1 MIFSVSS
8 VWVWRKESWQ
18 SCRLEARAAVALRP
32 RGRVLRPFKSSR
44 RRGQVCLWRVL
55 SMDVKRSGR
64 SWNREIIRGLGP
76 GGQFHK
82 SLIGALLAALMTMV
96 WAGAARAEPLQ
107 EALRGRIE
115 RVYGADL
122 PAVLALFYAQR
133 DYRPAWPS
141 AEQALA
147 LVTLVETL
155 PSHGLDTAD
164 FPLAALRQAAGETN
178 EEPGRLAERDVLF
191 SATLARLVRQ
201 LSSGKVDPRALYPEW
216 NFAPPPGAPDA
227 AATLENLLR
236 EPDLEVAVARLA
248 PQTPE
253 YQGLRSALARYRQ
266 LQEAGGWA
274 RLAEGPVLKP
284 GMRDPRVPALRN
296 RLAAEGEAGKSAGN
310 GAVFDEAL
318 AGAVAR
324 FQARHG
330 LEPDGVVGERT
341 LAELNVPV
349 AARIDQIR
357 VNRERLRWVARDRV
371 GDHLLVDI
379 AGYTARLYLNG
390 QLAWDSKVVVGR
402 PYRKTPAF
410 RADMEYLVLNPRWVV
425 PPTILREDVLPKLA
439 GDPGYLAA
447 HDMHVMGGA
456 GRAHGAEAIRAGAPY
471 QIVQAPGPKNPL
483 GQIKFMLP
491 NPHSIYLHDT
501 PSRNLFKRTERAES
515 SGCVRLEKPLDLAV
529 LLLDDAGH
537 WNRQALQAELAT
549 GRTRTVY
556 VKYRV
561 PVLVLYFTAEADGAG
576 AVAFRPDLYQRDPQ
590 VLSALDVELQ

>member
-32 RGRVLRPFKSSR
+32 KGRVLRPFKSSR
-44 RRGQVCLWRVL
+44 RRGQACLWRVL

-64 SWNREIIRGLGP
+64 SGNREMIRGLEP
-76 GGQFHK
+76 RGQFRK
-82 SLIGALLAALMTMV
+82 ILIGALLAARMTLV
-96 WAGAARAEPLQ
+96 WAGAARAEPVQ

-122 PAVLALFYAQR
+122 PPVLALFYAQR
-133 DYRPAWPS
+133 DDRPAWPS

-284 GMRDPRVPALRN
+284 GMRDPRVPALRS
-296 RLAAEGEAGKSAGN
+296 RLAAEGEAGKFAGN

-324 FQARHG
+324 FQAGHG
-330 LEPDGVVGERT
+330 IEPDGVVGNRT

-349 AARIDQIR
+349 AARIDQLR
-357 VNRERLRWVARDRV
+357 VNLERLRWMSQDRV
-371 GDHLLVDI
+371 GDHLVVDI
-379 AGYTARLYLNG
+379 AAYNARLYLDG
-390 QLAWDSKVVVGR
+390 RLTWESKVVVGR

-410 RADMEYLVLNPRWVV
+410 RADMQYLVLNPRWVV

-439 GDPGYLAA
+439 REPGYLAA
-447 HDMHVMGGA
+447 HHIAQVW
-456 GRAHGAEAIRAGAPY
+456 APSACELCACQNRRLPHENPH
-471 QIVQAPGPKNPL
+471 QIVN
-483 GQIKFMLP
+483 
-491 NPHSIYLHDT
+491 D
-501 PSRNLFKRTERAES
+501 
-515 SGCVRLEKPLDLAV
+515 
-529 LLLDDAGH
+529 
-537 WNRQALQAELAT
+537 
-549 GRTRTVY
+549 
-556 VKYRV
+556 
-561 PVLVLYFTAEADGAG
+561 
-576 AVAFRPDLYQRDPQ
+576 
-590 VLSALDVELQ
+590 